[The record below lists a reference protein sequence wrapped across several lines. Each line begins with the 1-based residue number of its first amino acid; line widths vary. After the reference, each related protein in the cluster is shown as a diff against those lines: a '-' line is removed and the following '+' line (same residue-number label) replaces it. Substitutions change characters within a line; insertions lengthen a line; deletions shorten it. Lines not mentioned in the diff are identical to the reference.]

1 MKRARVVF
9 VVAVSVVPI
18 VFVVLVAFLV
28 ALLLLLLLLWSSL
41 TSLSSLSFLQ
51 IKSESFLEDLNNILN
66 AGDVPNIFAMDELD
80 TIYTAMKPIVQDQ
93 GLQPTKSNFYSAF
106 TKRVRANTHSVVC
119 MR

>member
-28 ALLLLLLLLWSSL
+28 ALLLLLLWSSL